1 MGKVSVLVPAL
12 QFDCYSEV
20 CPVLF
25 CALPQSKKK
34 KATGKTCQNGKTSG
48 YISVFAASFEILK
61 T

>member
-34 KATGKTCQNGKTSG
+34 KQQARLVKMVRHLVIFLYLLQALR
-48 YISVFAASFEILK
+48 F
-61 T
+61 